1 MEDQNKKMTFD
12 LIFNWLMPILIVVF
26 FVGIF
31 YVKLKE
37 PTDMLFG
44 WIGGGLKSLI
54 ISGKEKATESIE
66 MSNEIVFE

>member
-1 MEDQNKKMTFD
+1 MTFD
-12 LIFNWLMPILIVVF
+12 SILDWLMPILIVVF

-37 PTDMLFG
+37 PTDALLS

-54 ISGKEKATESIE
+54 LSGREKATETIE
-66 MSNEIVFE
+66 MSSEIVFE